1 MAVNGKKARR
11 KGRGV
16 RYFAAALLFV
26 LLMGG
31 VIALSVRA
39 DLASGEANL
48 ASLTGYVSKRC
59 DAYRMASMAL
69 ETRGLIRLIE
79 EAK

>member
-16 RYFAAALLFV
+16 RYFAAALLFM
-26 LLMGG
+26 LLMGS

-39 DLASGEANL
+39 DLASGERQL
-48 ASLTGYVSKRC
+48 FSLVDYTSRLC
-59 DAYRMASMAL
+59 DAYRMSSIGL
-69 ETRGLIRLIE
+69 GDTRTDPVDR
-79 EAK
+79 